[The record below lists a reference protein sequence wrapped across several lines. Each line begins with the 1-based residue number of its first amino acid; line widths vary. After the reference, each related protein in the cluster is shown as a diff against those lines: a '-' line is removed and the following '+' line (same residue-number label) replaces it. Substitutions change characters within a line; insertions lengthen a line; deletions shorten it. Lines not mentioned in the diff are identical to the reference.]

1 MKIIKN
7 EALINKYLKN
17 PPYTDYF
24 QDYFQ
29 AYTKVIDFE
38 AGELVLQQSVPP
50 DYLYLMTSGRCN
62 VRLLLTNGKSVI
74 LQTLKAPC
82 LIGEM
87 ELMHDISSFTV
98 QALEKCRM
106 LGIPLKECR
115 EYLLNDTFFLHRLCS
130 DLIYK
135 ERKEALVLVRSFAY
149 PFENRLAKFILDN
162 CQGNYFLV
170 KKVQIAES
178 LGVSYRHVETVMND
192 FVQKKYLS
200 KQKLIYT
207 ITDRNALTDLAEELY
222 PENMIGKL

>member
-1 MKIIKN
+1 MKIIKD
-7 EALINKYLKN
+7 EALRNKYLKN
-17 PPYTDYF
+17 PPYTNYF
-24 QDYFQ
+24 QDYFHT
-29 AYTKVIDFE
+29 YTKIVDFE
-38 AGELVLQQSVPP
+38 AGELVLQQSVLP
-50 DYLYLMTSGRCN
+50 DYLYLMVSGRCN
-62 VRLLLTNGKSVI
+62 VRVLLTNGKSVI

-87 ELMHDISSFTV
+87 ELMRDISPFTV

-106 LGIPLKECR
+106 LGVPLQECR
-115 EYLLNDTFFLHRLCS
+115 QYLLNDTFFLHRLCS

-178 LGVSYRHVETVMND
+178 LGVSYRHVETVMDN
-192 FVQKKYLS
+192 FVRKKYLS

-207 ITDRNALTDLAEELY
+207 ITDKNALTGLAEELN
-222 PENMIGKL
+222 PENMIGNF